1 MVRPYRRAAASSG
14 ASQDKWFRGGLPI
27 SDGSLESTV
36 FPGWKS
42 HFPNAV
48 TAHIS
53 RRELVRGLVAA
64 GVVSA
69 LPRIATS
76 DAAGVQPRVELLIRG
91 GRVVNADG
99 VVNADVRVIGQAIS
113 EVGRDLKPGSG
124 ARVLEASGHLVM
136 PGGIDPHTHL
146 VPSFADD
153 LTSGS
158 MAALAGGITTVGT
171 FSSPRQ
177 GENVLAALDR
187 MSVTVRAE
195 AIADVILH
203 SAAWPPTAEFIAAL
217 PQLVAKGQPSIKF
230 FMVRADFGTQME
242 SVIRCL
248 EAARDAGVVTMI
260 HCEDGAMLAAAVR
273 RLTAAGKTTL
283 DNYID
288 SRPVIAEVAATQQA
302 AAMCEDTS
310 APIYIVHMSS
320 SRALDACRAA
330 RGAGAPLYIETRPLF
345 IHLSEEKL
353 RGPDYQLYVGQ
364 PPLRPRAD
372 VDAMFRG
379 LITGDIDVLGTDHAP
394 WTRAQKMD
402 PALSIA
408 RVRPGASDLQFM
420 LPMYFSEGVGKRKL
434 TLPRFVETTS
444 TNAARIFGLYPKKG
458 VIRAGADADI
468 AIWDPRRTAPVL
480 AANDLSKSDYSPYE
494 GWSVTGWPVTVI
506 RRGEV
511 VVEQGR
517 VTGVAGS
524 GQLASREAWRKR

>member
-1 MVRPYRRAAASSG
+1 MLQRTGLRDPASFLLDDFLTRIADPGQDRRMNG
-14 ASQDKWFRGGLPI
+14 TPN
-27 SDGSLESTV
+27 LETS
-36 FPGWKS
+36 
-42 HFPNAV
+42 V
-48 TAHIS
+48 TAPIT
-53 RRELVRGLVAA
+53 RRELVRGLAAAGAVAA
-64 GVVSA
+64 I
-69 LPRIATS
+69 PRLANAHAS
-76 DAAGVQPRVELLIRG
+76 DTQPSTELFIRG
-91 GRVVNADG
+91 GQVVNADG
-99 VVNADVRVIGQAIS
+99 VLTADVRVVGQSITEIGRNLVA
-113 EVGRDLKPGSG
+113 GGG
-124 ARVLEASGHLVM
+124 ARVINAAGHLVM

-171 FSSPRQ
+171 FSGPRQ
-177 GENVLAALDR
+177 GESVIAALDR
-187 MSVTVRAE
+187 MSATVRAE

-203 SAAWPPTAEFIAAL
+203 TAAWPPNVEFIAAL
-217 PQLVAKGQPSIKF
+217 PQLVEKGQPSIKF
-230 FMVRADFGTQME
+230 FMVRTDFGAQIE
-242 SVIRCL
+242 AVIKTL
-248 EAARDAGVVTMI
+248 EAARDAGVVTML

-273 RLTAAGKTTL
+273 RLTVAGKTTL
-283 DNYID
+283 DNYIE
-288 SRPVIAEVAATQQA
+288 SRPVIAEVAATSQA
-302 AAMCEDTS
+302 AALCEDRR
-310 APIYIVHMSS
+310 APVYLVHMSS
-320 SRALDACRAA
+320 ARALDACRAA
-330 RGAGAPLYIETRPLF
+330 RKAGAPLYIETRPLF
-345 IHLSEEKL
+345 IHLSEERL

-379 LITGDIDVLGTDHAP
+379 LIDGSIDVLGTDHAP

-402 PALSIA
+402 PSLSIS

-434 TLPRFVETTS
+434 TLPRFVATTS

-458 VIRAGADADI
+458 VIRVGADADI
-468 AIWDPRRTAPVL
+468 AIWDPKRTAPVL

-524 GQLASREAWRKR
+524 GQLALREAWRKR